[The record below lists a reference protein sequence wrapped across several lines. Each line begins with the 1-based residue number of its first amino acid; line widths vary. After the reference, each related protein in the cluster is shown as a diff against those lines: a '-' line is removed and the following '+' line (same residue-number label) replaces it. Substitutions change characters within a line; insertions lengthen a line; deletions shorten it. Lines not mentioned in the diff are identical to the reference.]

1 MTRNVTRIEMWFKTS
16 LIIKFLIKSV
26 IYLCLVAIVYFYQI
40 IDVLN
45 KYEENLT
52 NIAISEKIIENGI
65 KPPFLTLCIG
75 PWAKQEVLD
84 SYNLNTAALN
94 EPDSLQQKI
103 LAKFNKTLEKFF
115 METTFKLNVDFK
127 LYMILWSYDD
137 EGWKRN
143 EKQLLEGDNNT
154 LKVCEN

>member
-1 MTRNVTRIEMWFKTS
+1 MWFKTS
-16 LIIKFLIKSV
+16 FIINCLLKAV

-45 KYEENLT
+45 KYNENLT
-52 NIAISEKIIENGI
+52 NIAISEKIMENGI

-75 PWAKQEVLD
+75 PRAKQEVLD

-94 EPDSLQQKI
+94 EPDSLQQNI

>member
-1 MTRNVTRIEMWFKTS
+1 MWFKKS
-16 LIIKFLIKSV
+16 FLIKFFV
-26 IYLCLVAIVYFYQI
+26 KAAIYLGLIAVVYFYQI
-40 IDVLN
+40 IEVQN
-45 KYEENLT
+45 KYAKKLT
-52 NIAISEKIIENGI
+52 NIANSEKIMENGI

-75 PWAKQEVLD
+75 PRAKQEVLD
-84 SYNLNTAALN
+84 NYNLNTAALN
-94 EPDSLQQKI
+94 EPDSLQQNI
-103 LAKFNKTLEKFF
+103 LAKFNKTVEEFF

-154 LKVCEN
+154 LKVSED